1 MSPPRYIHDEDT
13 LDSKFNG
20 HKIDFYSR
28 SLEYDQNSES
38 NIPEPMSLEK
48 IVPESLPISPQNK
61 NLDSMYNLLV
71 SEQQSDRDAFTYDYL
86 QRKIDR
92 RLKEIGHLSS
102 EKNQDYI
109 QDARVVLEN
118 NLHNTLPNKGYYN
131 IHFASNPDPS
141 YLRNK
146 ANIMADTE

>member
-1 MSPPRYIHDEDT
+1 MSPTRYVHDEDT

-20 HKIDFYSR
+20 HKIDFYSG

-38 NIPEPMSLEK
+38 IIPEPMSLEK
-48 IVPESLPISPQNK
+48 IVPESLPISPPNK
-61 NLDSMYNLLV
+61 NIDSMFNMLV

-92 RLKEIGHLSS
+92 RLKEIGHNSS

-118 NLHNTLPNKGYYN
+118 NLHNTQSNKGYYN